1 MNDELFRERLREL
14 RKTLGLKQ
22 SVLGELLGVN
32 RSMISK
38 YENGDRKPTIDAI
51 VRLSR
56 IFKVDVTYLMGLTD
70 QILINVRDYVTYEK
84 IMNLLKDDDLL

>member
-1 MNDELFRERLREL
+1 MNDELFRERLKEL
-14 RKTLGLKQ
+14 RKSLGMKQ

-51 VRLSR
+51 IKLSR

-70 QILINVRDYVTYEK
+70 QIVVSVHDYVTYEK
-84 IMNLLKDDDLL
+84 IMNLLKDDHIL